1 MADIHFP
8 VIPIIFK
15 GIQFGV
21 VLAFLVGPIFF
32 TILQT
37 SIERG
42 FFKGVLVTI
51 GVSISDTLYV
61 IICYFGLAP
70 VMAHSNV
77 KVYMGYGGG
86 AILVAFGLYQ
96 LLVKSRAK
104 PDGPVGTTVE
114 RNPYQYVLKGF
125 IINGMTPTVLFFWI
139 ATASV
144 ATIDFGYADASE
156 FTFFF
161 ASLLM
166 TVLATDILKAY
177 LAARLRM
184 LVTSRLLLIMNIVL
198 GVGMI
203 IFGCRLMWIASTLTL
218 A

>member
-1 MADIHFP
+1 MAILPHP
-8 VIPIIFK
+8 VISIIFN
-15 GIQFGV
+15 GIEFGI

-42 FFKGVLVTI
+42 FAKGVLVTL
-51 GVSISDTLYV
+51 GVSISDVLYV
-61 IICYFGLAP
+61 IICYFGLAT

-77 KVYMGYGGG
+77 KIYMGYGGG
-86 AILVAFGLYQ
+86 AILIAFGLYH
-96 LLVKSRAK
+96 LVVKSK
-104 PDGPVGTTVE
+104 PKGTIGTTAE
-114 RNPYQYVLKGF
+114 RKPYQYMLKGF
-125 IINGMTPTVLFFWI
+125 LINGMTPTVLLFWI
-139 ATASV
+139 GTASV
-144 ATIDFGYADASE
+144 ATIDFGYGAAPE
-156 FTFFF
+156 FAIFF

-177 LAARLRM
+177 LAARLKM
-184 LVTSRLLLIMNIVL
+184 LVTPRLLLIMNAVL
-198 GVGMI
+198 GVALI

>member
-1 MADIHFP
+1 MR
-8 VIPIIFK
+8 IIFN
-15 GIQFGV
+15 GIQLGI

-42 FFKGVLVTI
+42 FVKGILVSL

-77 KVYMGYGGG
+77 KIFMGYAGG

-96 LLVKSRAK
+96 LLVKARSK
-104 PDGPVGTTVE
+104 PKVVGGTTAE
-114 RNPYQYVLKGF
+114 KKAYQYMLKGF
-125 IINGMTPTVLFFWI
+125 LINGMTPTVLLFWI
-139 ATASV
+139 GTASV
-144 ATIDFGYADASE
+144 ATIDFGYSAAME
-156 FTFFF
+156 FTLFF
-161 ASLLM
+161 ASLLI

-177 LAARLRM
+177 LAAKLRL
-184 LVTSRLLLIMNIVL
+184 LVTPRLLLVMNVIL
-198 GVGMI
+198 GAAMI
-203 IFGCRLMWIASTLTL
+203 IFGCRLVWIASTLTL

>member
-1 MADIHFP
+1 MIA
-8 VIPIIFK
+8 IIFK
-15 GIQFGV
+15 GVQFGV

-42 FFKGVLVTI
+42 FPKGILVSL
-51 GVSISDTLYV
+51 GVSLSDTLYV

-77 KVYMGYGGG
+77 KIYMGYGGG
-86 AILVAFGLYQ
+86 AILVAFGLYH
-96 LLVKSRAK
+96 LLVKSRTK
-104 PDGPVGTTVE
+104 PAGAVDITAE
-114 RNPYQYVLKGF
+114 KKPYRYVLKGF

-139 ATASV
+139 GTASV
-144 ATIDFGYADASE
+144 ATLDFGYAAARE

-161 ASLLM
+161 ASLLL

-177 LAARLRM
+177 LAARLRI
-184 LVTSRLLLIMNIVL
+184 LVTPRSLGIMNVIL
-198 GVGMI
+198 GIALV
-203 IFGCRLMWIASTLTL
+203 IFGGRLIWIASSLTFV
-218 A
+218 